1 MQEVLGIDIGGVII
15 DRANDN
21 TDTSF
26 FSDNYLRTTQSPNAF
41 GVIRALV
48 EHRFQDRVFVV
59 SKCGPKV
66 QAKSLRW
73 LDHHRFYD
81 LTRVPRDNIHFCLE
95 RHEKAG
101 ICKRLQITHFI
112 DDKLEVLGYLDGI
125 VPYRYLFNPQEREVR
140 KFPQHLPR
148 VRRVR
153 SWDEILAD
161 LVPLKR

>member
-1 MQEVLGIDIGGVII
+1 MTEVLGIDIGGVII

-41 GVIRALV
+41 TVIRALV
-48 EHRFQDRVFVV
+48 ENRFQSRVYVV

-73 LDHHRFYD
+73 LDHHQFYD
-81 LTRVPRDNIHFCLE
+81 LTRVSRGSIHFCLE

-101 ICKRLQITHFI
+101 ICKELQITHFI
-112 DDKLEVLGYLDGI
+112 DDKLEVLGHLDGI
-125 VPYRYLFNPQEREVR
+125 VPHRYLFNPQEREVQR
-140 KFPQHLPR
+140 YSKHLPH
-148 VRRVR
+148 VRRVQ
-153 SWDEILAD
+153 SWDEVLAD
-161 LVPLKR
+161 LVPNKR